1 MARLE
6 RRYKITHLARLA
18 DQNPRTIK
26 RRIAEGLI
34 TTVELLDGSERIP
47 EGEVLR
53 YLRIDTLD
61 DEEQNG
67 NGQ

>member
-34 TTVELLDGSERIP
+34 KVTELADGSKRIP
-47 EGEVLR
+47 ETEVIR
-53 YLRIDTLD
+53 YLGYDPRDRGR
-61 DEEQNG
+61 NG
-67 NGQ
+67 DRQ

>member
-34 TTVELLDGSERIP
+34 KVTELADGSKRIP
-47 EGEVLR
+47 ETEVIR
-53 YLRIDTLD
+53 YLGYDPRD
-61 DEEQNG
+61 DERNG
-67 NGQ
+67 DRQ